1 MRYFLFTAFFLFFQ
15 MSCKD
20 KKNTEI
26 VFETF
31 QHISQSYNQ
40 ALLIVTHDPG
50 FASRT
55 HRIIEME
62 DGRIVK

>member
-1 MRYFLFTAFFLFFQ
+1 